1 MPRLFL
7 FPFWILGSALAHP
20 GFHTP
25 AVARKFYAVFRA
37 SKKAQ
42 NHTPGNKAPP
52 VWPCFLPAVKTAPV
66 WRGSKVIRNRG
77 HPAAQPYSTE
87 RRRGAAGSRR
97 GSRRAAKEDTQ
108 RDPRSQYNGRMD
120 KGQPAP
126 SPSRVGIVL
135 CSLLYT
141 FSRTKAHP
149 ATTLGAP
156 LCWREGLP
164 PPRLRRRYY
173 PARRMMRGEEGP
185 KVFRLKTKKILAF
198 RYANPIQTPHR
209 R

>member
-1 MPRLFL
+1 MPRLSPGKFAPCSGL
-7 FPFWILGSALAHP
+7 QKSAKP
-20 GFHTP
+20 Y
-25 AVARKFYAVFRA
+25 ARKRSTPCLALLFTSGKNSPCVAWEQGH
-37 SKKAQ
+37 SEPW
-42 NHTPGNKAPP
+42 TPGS
-52 VWPCFLPAVKTAPV
+52 TAPQY
-66 WRGSKVIRNRG
+66 R
-77 HPAAQPYSTE
+77 AAQGRSGVKAGQPQGSE
-87 RRRGAAGSRR
+87 RRYPKRPQKSIQW
-97 GSRRAAKEDTQ
+97 SH
-108 RDPRSQYNGRMD
+108 
-120 KGQPAP
+120 GQGPARP

-135 CSLLYT
+135 YSLLYT

>member
-1 MPRLFL
+1 MPRL
-7 FPFWILGSALAHP
+7 SP
-20 GFHTP
+20 GNFAPCSGLQKSTKP
-25 AVARKFYAVFRA
+25 YARKQ
-37 SKKAQ
+37 S
-42 NHTPGNKAPP
+42 TPCLAL
-52 VWPCFLPAVKTAPV
+52 FLPAVKTAPV

-77 HPAAQPYSTE
+77 HPAAQPHSAKQRRGRSGVEAGQPQGSE
-87 RRRGAAGSRR
+87 RRYPKRPQKSIQW
-97 GSRRAAKEDTQ
+97 SH
-108 RDPRSQYNGRMD
+108 
-120 KGQPAP
+120 GQGPARP
-126 SPSRVGIVL
+126 SPSRVCIVL

-141 FSRTKAHP
+141 FSRAKAHH

-164 PPRLRRRYY
+164 PPRPRRRYY

>member
-1 MPRLFL
+1 MPRLSPGNFAPCSGLQKSAKPYARKQSTPCLALL
-7 FPFWILGSALAHP
+7 FTSGKNSHCVAWEQGRSEPWTPGSAATQH
-20 GFHTP
+20 
-25 AVARKFYAVFRA
+25 R
-37 SKKAQ
+37 
-42 NHTPGNKAPP
+42 
-52 VWPCFLPAVKTAPV
+52 
-66 WRGSKVIRNRG
+66 
-77 HPAAQPYSTE
+77 AAQGRSGVEAGQPQGSE
-87 RRRGAAGSRR
+87 RRYPKRPQKSIQW
-97 GSRRAAKEDTQ
+97 SH
-108 RDPRSQYNGRMD
+108 
-120 KGQPAP
+120 GQWPARP

-156 LCWREGLP
+156 LCWRERGYP
-164 PPRLRRRYY
+164 PPRPRRRYY